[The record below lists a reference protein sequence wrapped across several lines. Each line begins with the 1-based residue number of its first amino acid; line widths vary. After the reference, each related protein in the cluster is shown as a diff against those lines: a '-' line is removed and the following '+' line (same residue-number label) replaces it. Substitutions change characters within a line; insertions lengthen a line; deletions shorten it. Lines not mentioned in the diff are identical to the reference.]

1 MKTAILLIA
10 YKKFDIL
17 EQVIDALAKNKH
29 YDLIVNFDNHD
40 ELEAYEKIKTKILS
54 YFPDAIISMRPK
66 KFGVNLN
73 IICSLNDA
81 FEKYNYDRIFYI
93 EDDVICSSTC
103 LETLENLMNWTDKH
117 LDNVGIVQ
125 SWNFNLQE
133 QPYTTNYYQMHGLDN
148 LNYSDTCTY
157 AENEIGYTYQNFWGC
172 LISKKCWDIIKPNI
186 INHYAY
192 LHQYNRFNFENFQK
206 LIEKLINANGSNEI
220 KSRLISR
227 FNMIGWEPILDLAM
241 AANNLYKVCLTNPRS
256 KTLGEIG
263 DSSTSDMFT
272 SVGLDKIQLNSS
284 SNIPKEF
291 ILNKTSEKM
300 WIK

>member
-1 MKTAILLIA
+1 
-10 YKKFDIL
+10 
-17 EQVIDALAKNKH
+17 
-29 YDLIVNFDNHD
+29 
-40 ELEAYEKIKTKILS
+40 
-54 YFPDAIISMRPK
+54 
-66 KFGVNLN
+66 
-73 IICSLNDA
+73 
-81 FEKYNYDRIFYI
+81 
-93 EDDVICSSTC
+93 
-103 LETLENLMNWTDKH
+103 MNWTDKH

-133 QPYTTNYYQMHGLDN
+133 QPYATNYYQMHGLNN

-186 INHYAY
+186 INHFAY
-192 LHQYNRFNFENFQK
+192 QHQYNRFNFENFQK